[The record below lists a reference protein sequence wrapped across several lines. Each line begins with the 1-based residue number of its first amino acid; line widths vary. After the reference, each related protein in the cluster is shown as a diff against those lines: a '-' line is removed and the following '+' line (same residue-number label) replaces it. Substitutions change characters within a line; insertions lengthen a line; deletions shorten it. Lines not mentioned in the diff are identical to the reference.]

1 MDIEWR
7 IFVLTADDGAILE
20 HLYHLDRML
29 VAFTQAGVWDQ
40 VAGVMVGSFT
50 DMRDNTVAHGQSIDN
65 PFGKTAEEIL
75 ASHLGPANCP
85 VEWDVPAGHG
95 ARNAPFILG

>member
-1 MDIEWR
+1 
-7 IFVLTADDGAILE
+7 
-20 HLYHLDRML
+20 
-29 VAFTQAGVWDQ
+29 
-40 VAGVMVGSFT
+40 
-50 DMRDNTVAHGQSIDN
+50 MRDNTVAHGQSVDN
-65 PFGKTAEEIL
+65 PFGMTAEEIL

>member
-1 MDIEWR
+1 AIMAANAPMIIQKAMVDG
-7 IFVLTADDGAILE
+7 LPDDGVLPS
-20 HLYHLDRML
+20 
-29 VAFTQAGVWDQ
+29 GQ

>member
-1 MDIEWR
+1 
-7 IFVLTADDGAILE
+7 
-20 HLYHLDRML
+20 
-29 VAFTQAGVWDQ
+29 VAFTQAGVWAQ

-50 DMRDNTVAHGQSIDN
+50 DMRDNTVAHGQSVDN
-65 PFGKTAEEIL
+65 PFGMTAEEIL

-85 VEWDVPAGHG
+85 VEWGVPAGHG